1 MTELLSSFNRF
12 LSQFNQVL
20 TQRLRRS
27 LHPLIAVVVA
37 LSIVFSAPMASQA
50 VPWWQ
55 LLMRGVQVIQLSSL
69 SDNQEVA
76 LGRQINEQL
85 LSQKF
90 KRYSNSGV
98 QQYIDEIGQ
107 KLADESDRS
116 SIPYTFQVVE
126 GEEVNAFAT
135 MGGYV
140 YVTTGLVKLAE
151 NEAQLAS
158 VIAHEIGHIAGKHA
172 VKQMRERAVTSGV
185 LTAAGLDN
193 STAVNI
199 GVELALNRPNSREDE
214 YEADQKG
221 LENMSRAGY
230 ATGAMVDFM
239 EKLVNGRSVPT
250 FLSTHPATT
259 NRIAKLNEEIDPA
272 IAYSGSGQDNN
283 AYRSRINPLR

>member
-221 LENMSRAGY
+221 LENLSQAGY